1 MNKKKHLFLEL
12 QKQVESLPKLCY
24 INGCNELSDFNH
36 LLQKKGIL
44 NQIEEN
50 KHIYILSLNS
60 YYDSPIFFEKKGI
73 NKTFGYRGFCNKH
86 DNNLFKPIETISI
99 DYNLYNNQLLFS
111 IRAFYNQRNKK
122 ERLYTFY
129 LASKSNEET
138 KDIIPE
144 LHYKESMNSLT
155 DSLNAYQV
163 IENKLFNDYNLK
175 SENFHFRTI
184 HLPRTEVCISSVY
197 TFETTEEI
205 IQLVKTDR
213 NYELTNIF
221 INFFPTNNESI
232 LIIGIEKDKL
242 DRCSEHLDKYLKKT
256 EDVLKLI
263 SDNMLTN
270 IEDWVTS
277 PKFYREKIKPRESEI
292 IELIKRKTSNE
303 REELDINLFEN
314 TIKLN

>member
-12 QKQVESLPKLCY
+12 QKQIENLNQPCY
-24 INGCNELSDFNH
+24 IEGCNEQSDFNH

-44 NQIEEN
+44 NQIEEEQ
-50 KHIYILSLNS
+50 HIYMLNFNN
-60 YYDSPIFFEKKGI
+60 YYESPIYFVEKGI
-73 NKTFGYRGFCNKH
+73 QQNFGYRGFCNKH
-86 DNNLFKPIETISI
+86 DYNLFKPIETTFI
-99 DYNLYNNQLLFS
+99 DYTLYNNQLLFS

-129 LASKSNEET
+129 AASKSNEET

-144 LHYKESMNSLT
+144 LYYVESMTSLK
-155 DSLNAYQV
+155 DSLNTYQI

-184 HLPRTEVCISSVY
+184 ILPRTEVCISSVFTY
-197 TFETTEEI
+197 ETTEEL
-205 IQLVKTDR
+205 IQLFKTNK

-242 DRCSEHLDKYLKKT
+242 NRCSEYFDKYLKKT
-256 EDVLKLI
+256 QDVLKLI

-270 IEDWVTS
+270 IEDWTIS
-277 PKFYREKIKPRESEI
+277 PRFYRMNIKPRESDI
-292 IELIKRKTSNE
+292 IELIQRKTSNQ
-303 REELDINLFEN
+303 REELDINLFD
-314 TIKLN
+314 K